1 MNPNLNQDSSLE
13 QHFEI
18 AETTVDELVRIVN
31 TISARGKKA
40 KKASQ
45 TGSVRD
51 FIIAVTE
58 LKTLVEDLGSVA
70 DDLGSLAEVDVS
82 EMMESG
88 SYKEELFSLCDKEDI
103 RIIES
108 DGKFLCY
115 PTIISLSPSD
125 ASVIIEKKKQRGI
138 RPSFLVAQLK
148 SLSKRQF
155 GLKPEIFIEM
165 IATAYD
171 LVVAEKQLPTGTV
184 VKLVDLFR
192 VLTILPAAK
201 TYTKSEFV
209 RDIYL
214 LDQSGVDATK
224 SGRILRLP
232 ASAMTRSSG
241 TMETVAKGGQIKLYA
256 GISFEVTQ

>member
-1 MNPNLNQDSSLE
+1 MNPNLEHESSLE
-13 QHFEI
+13 RHFEN
-18 AETTVDELVRIVN
+18 AETTVDELLRITN
-31 TISARGKKA
+31 FISARGKRA

-51 FIIAVTE
+51 FIVAVTE
-58 LKTLVEDLGSVA
+58 LRSLAKDLTSLA
-70 DDLGSLAEVDVS
+70 DDLSTLAEIDVS

-88 SYKEELFSLCDKEDI
+88 SYKDELFTLCEKEDI

-125 ASVIIEKKKQRGI
+125 ATVIVEKKKQRGI

-148 SLSKRQF
+148 GLAKRQF
-155 GLKPEIFIEM
+155 GLKPETFIEM
-165 IATAYD
+165 LSTAYD
-171 LVVAEKQLPTGTV
+171 LVLAEKQLQLGTV
-184 VKLVDLFR
+184 VKLVDLYR
-192 VLTILPAAK
+192 VLTILPVAK
-201 TYTKSEFV
+201 TYAKSEFV
-209 RDIYL
+209 RDIDL
-214 LDQSGVDATK
+214 LDQSGVDTTRG
-224 SGRILRLP
+224 GRTLKLP

>member
-1 MNPNLNQDSSLE
+1 MNPNLNQGSSLE
-13 QHFEI
+13 RHFEM
-18 AETTVDELVRIVN
+18 AEATVDELVLKIN
-31 TISARGKKA
+31 SISARGKKA

-51 FIIAVTE
+51 YILAVTE
-58 LKTLVEDLGSVA
+58 LKTLVEGIGSVV
-70 DDLGSLAEVDVS
+70 DELSSLAEVDVS
-82 EMMESG
+82 KIMESG
-88 SYKEELFSLCDKEDI
+88 SYKEELFSLCEEEDI

-108 DGKFLCY
+108 DGKFLSY

-148 SLSKRQF
+148 GLSKRQF
-155 GLKPEIFIEM
+155 GLKPETFIEM

-171 LVVAEKQLPTGTV
+171 LVVAEKQLPAGTV
-184 VKLVDLFR
+184 VKLVDLYR

-201 TYTKSEFV
+201 SYTKSEFV

-214 LDQSGVDATK
+214 LDQSGIDTTRG
-224 SGRILRLP
+224 GRVLKLP

>member
-1 MNPNLNQDSSLE
+1 MNPNLNKESSLE
-13 QHFEI
+13 RHFEI
-18 AETTVDELVRIVN
+18 AETTVDELMHIVN
-31 TISARGKKA
+31 SINTRGKKA

-58 LKTLVEDLGSVA
+58 LRSLVEDLGSA
-70 DDLGSLAEVDVS
+70 ANDLSTLAEVDVS

-88 SYKEELFSLCDKEDI
+88 SYKEELFSLCEKEDI

-108 DGKFLCY
+108 DGKFLSY

-138 RPSFLVAQLK
+138 RPSFLVSQLK
-148 SLSKRQF
+148 GLAKRQF
-155 GLKPEIFIEM
+155 GLKPETFIEM
-165 IATAYD
+165 LATAYD
-171 LVVAEKQLPTGTV
+171 LVVAEKQLQPGTV
-184 VKLVDLFR
+184 VKLMDLFR

-201 TYTKSEFV
+201 IYTKSEFV

-214 LDQSGVDATK
+214 LDQSGVDTTRG
-224 SGRILRLP
+224 GRILKLP